1 MHALTI
7 ITQIIAATL
16 TGLAALLS
24 ILLFTRLH
32 WPSPALW
39 VLKLYVSAL
48 SYVIIVIGVLSII
61 LGLTTRSVFITMI
74 GMYVTLIFSVHAFMV
89 TRPPEMS
96 ASFEN
101 VFGADWEDGLN
112 TEQKNKFLPG
122 RLILRLPATPEPRLE
137 QNIPFAKIP
146 NTERQL
152 LCDIWLPA
160 SSVTPSGLAFIYLHG
175 GAWYLLDKD
184 LGTRPFFRHLAAQGH
199 VIMDVAYRLSPET
212 DMMGMVNDAKRAIV
226 WMKENAATYKVDPDR
241 IVVGGGSS
249 GGHLALMA
257 AYTWDKL
264 EFAPKEHEEKDMN
277 VCGVISIYGPSDLE
291 AMYYHDNQHKS
302 TRAMQEET
310 KKSAPA
316 QMPAWIKK
324 SMGEDYYRLG
334 FDKEFEKAGAF
345 APMLG
350 GRPDE
355 IPEIYSYYS
364 PSKYAHPGCPPT
376 LLLQGKH
383 DVLAPVKSTRTLYAS
398 LVKAKVQT
406 IMNILPQ
413 TDHAFDLILPKIS
426 PSAHNA
432 IYDVERFL
440 ALMVKMDTVDR
451 KTEVLKSISMNSQR
465 PAVLQ
470 LTAEND

>member
-1 MHALTI
+1 MHALTT

-24 ILLFTRLH
+24 ILLFTRLQ

-48 SYVIIVIGVLSII
+48 SYIIIVIGVLSII
-61 LGLTTRSVFITMI
+61 LGLTTRSVFITMM

-101 VFGADWEDGLN
+101 VFGADWEVNLN
-112 TEQKNKFLPG
+112 TEQKDKFL
-122 RLILRLPATPEPRLE
+122 RDRFILRLPATPEPQLE
-137 QNIPFAKIP
+137 QNISFATIP
-146 NTERQL
+146 NTERKL
-152 LCDIWLPA
+152 LCDIWQPPP
-160 SSVTPSGLAFIYLHG
+160 SVTHSGLAFIYLHG

-226 WMKENAATYKVDPDR
+226 WMRENAATYKVNPDR

-257 AYTWDKL
+257 AYTADIK
-264 EFAPKEHEEKDMN
+264 EFAPKEHEEEDMN
-277 VCGVISIYGPSDLE
+277 VCGVISLYGPSDLE

-302 TRAMQEET
+302 NHSMPGGS

-316 QMPAWIKK
+316 QMPEWIKK
-324 SMGEDYYRLG
+324 SMGEDYHRLG
-334 FDKEFEKAGAF
+334 FDKEFEKAGSF

-355 IPEIYSYYS
+355 IPEIYTYYS
-364 PSKYAHPGCPPT
+364 PTTYAHSGCPPT
-376 LLLQGKH
+376 LLLQGEH
-383 DVLAPVKSTRTLYAS
+383 DVLAPVKSTRALYAH
-398 LVKAKVQT
+398 LAKAKVQT

-440 ALMVKMDTVDR
+440 ALMVKMDTVEM
-451 KTEVLKSISMNSQR
+451 KTDLKSVSMNSQR
-465 PAVLQ
+465 SAILQ
-470 LTAEND
+470 LTTENN